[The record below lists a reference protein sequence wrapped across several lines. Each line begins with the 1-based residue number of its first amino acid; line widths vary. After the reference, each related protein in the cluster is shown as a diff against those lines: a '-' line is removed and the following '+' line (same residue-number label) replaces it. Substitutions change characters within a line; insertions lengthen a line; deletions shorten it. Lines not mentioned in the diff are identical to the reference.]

1 MSKRVRRRFSRD
13 MKLKIIERMAS
24 GENVSALAR
33 ELSVKRTLLYRWRD
47 AYRSGGALAL
57 RSGPGRPKRVEA
69 LAMSAARGPAGQAKD
84 LAAARRQIAAL
95 ERKVGQQQLDLD
107 FFKAALRHIEA
118 SRRPS
123 DGAGGTGSSP
133 RSRR

>member
-1 MSKRVRRRFSRD
+1 MSKRLRRRFSRD
-13 MKLKIIERMAS
+13 YKLRVIERMAA

-33 ELSVKRTLLYRWRD
+33 ELSVKRGLLYRWRD
-47 AYRSGGALAL
+47 AFRCGGELAL

-69 LAMSAARGPAGQAKD
+69 LAMAAARGPATKAKD
-84 LAAARRQIAAL
+84 LAEARRQIAEL

-107 FFKAALRHIEA
+107 FFKEALRHIEA

-123 DGAGGTGSSP
+123 DGPGATASSP
-133 RSRR
+133 ASKR